1 MIAVTLLTR
10 RRQAM
15 VRWVLI
21 AAVTVLPGCSVA
33 ALMQTDSL
41 DKRVQTLEQRVHAL
55 EEKQAASSTVKP
67 AN

>member
-1 MIAVTLLTR
+1 
-10 RRQAM
+10 M